1 MIRMLNKQ
9 DAEAYQTIRLEALR
23 VNPEA
28 FGSTYERE
36 AAFTVEEIGRRI
48 APEVGKFTLGAF
60 EEDRLIG
67 IVTFVR
73 DNGPKT
79 KHKANL
85 YGMYVSAECR
95 GKGIGG
101 KLLDTLIKE
110 ARQLDGVEQITL
122 TVVQDNERAKALYV
136 TSGFVVFG
144 IEKNALK
151 VEEIYY
157 DEAWMVY
164 FL

>member
-48 APEVGKFTLGAF
+48 APEAGKFTLGAF

-67 IVTFVR
+67 IVTFFR

-85 YGMYVSAECR
+85 YGMYVSADCR

-136 TSGFVVFG
+136 NSGFVVFG

>member
-48 APEVGKFTLGAF
+48 APEAGKFTLGAF

-67 IVTFVR
+67 IVTFFR

-136 TSGFVVFG
+136 NSGFVVFG

>member
-48 APEVGKFTLGAF
+48 APEAGKFTLGAF

-136 TSGFVVFG
+136 NSGFVVFG